1 VAVDRVDE
9 AHRVVPSPPEAVFA
23 ALTDAAARAAWLP
36 PTGMTATVEWF
47 DAQPGGGYRMVLAYD
62 DVAQPGKSGDNRDVV
77 DVRFVE
83 VLAPRRVVEQAEF
96 VSDDPDLA
104 GTMTMTWTVE
114 PHADGALVS
123 IEARDVPPG
132 IDRRDHLAAFASSL
146 DNLAAH
152 LATHLGVPHSRD
164 DGTNGAE

>member
-9 AHRVVPSPPEAVFA
+9 AHRVVPAPPESVFA

-47 DAQPGGGYRMVLAYD
+47 DARPGGGYRMVLAYD
-62 DVAQPGKSGDNRDVV
+62 DVAQRGKSGDNRDVV
-77 DVRFVE
+77 EVRFVE
-83 VLAPRRVVEQAEF
+83 LLAPRRVVETAEF

-114 PHADGALVS
+114 PRPGGSLVS

-132 IDRRDHLAAFASSL
+132 IHQREHLTAFASSL
-146 DNLAAH
+146 DH
-152 LATHLGVPHSRD
+152 LAEHVVDRGRRGD
-164 DGTNGAE
+164 AGDGEE